1 MDNNDI
7 KNNNNNGN
15 NELKNIAHF
24 LFEGSM
30 LKRVMRTGYPFL
42 GRGEESTAAHSFGAC
57 LIAFVLARMTP
68 EVNLEK
74 LLKLILFHDL
84 PEARTGDTNA
94 VHKRYVQVDE
104 KLAIDNM
111 IKNLPFKD
119 ELMEV
124 FRDYEAKESI
134 EAILAH
140 DADKLDI
147 LIALKEQGDIGC
159 NDAFIWLPYVKN
171 RLKSEQAKKLAD
183 AILNTR
189 WADWW
194 MKEIIEGFE
203 D

>member
-1 MDNNDI
+1 MNQSNSNDN
-7 KNNNNNGN
+7 KS

-57 LIAFVLARMTP
+57 IIAFVLARMTP
-68 EVNLEK
+68 GVNLEK
-74 LLKLILFHDL
+74 LLKICLFHDL

-94 VHKRYVQVDE
+94 VHKRYVHVNE
-104 KLAIDNM
+104 KLAVENM
-111 IKNLPFKD
+111 IKNLPFNN
-119 ELMEV
+119 ELHEI
-124 FRDYEAKESI
+124 FEDYSNLQSI
-134 EAILAH
+134 ESILAH

-159 NDAFIWLPYVKN
+159 NDALIWLPYVKN
-171 RLKSEQAKKLAD
+171 RLKSEQALKLAD

-194 MKEIIEGFE
+194 MKEIIEGYE
-203 D
+203 G